1 MSAAEPLVTVV
12 TPVYNGEQYLVEC
25 IESVLGQTYEQFKYL
40 IVDNCSTDATLEI
53 ARRYEDADPRIRVLA
68 PRDFVSGDANA
79 NRALREIEP
88 DSRYVKIVHADDS
101 IYPECIA
108 KMTAL
113 AQQHPSVGVV
123 ASYRRLGDAVVPR
136 RVPESPVVSGRE
148 VALST
153 LLGTPYDY
161 LFGSP
166 TTLLLRAD
174 LVRARPEFY
183 NVTNPFD
190 ADVEACLDLLR
201 ECDFGFVHEE
211 LTFTRRHESA
221 ASSYFFR
228 NGAQRPAAIERV
240 LKFGPL
246 YLERNEYERKL
257 AVVVAEYVRFMMMHL
272 AKLRS
277 AEFREFHR
285 EVVFRLGRQ
294 IPVTDLVRGAARQ
307 VLVSGRRL
315 RRAAPAA

>member
-1 MSAAEPLVTVV
+1 MSGARPLVSVV
-12 TPVYNGEQYLVEC
+12 TPVYNGEQYLAEC
-25 IESVLGQTYEQFKYL
+25 IESVLGQTYDRLEYV

-53 ARRYEDADPRIRVLA
+53 ARRYEATEPRIRVLA
-68 PRDFVSGDANA
+68 PPEFVSGDANA

-113 AQQHPSVGVV
+113 AEKHPSVGVV

-148 VALST
+148 VGRSM
-153 LLGTPYDY
+153 LLGAPYDY

-166 TTLLLRAD
+166 TTLLLRAA
-174 LVRARPEFY
+174 LVRARREFY

-211 LTFTRRHESA
+211 LTFTRRHEDA

-228 NGAQRPAAIERV
+228 NHAPLPAAIERV
-240 LKFGPL
+240 LKFGL
-246 YLERNEYERKL
+246 VYLERDEYERKL
-257 AVVVAEYVRFMMMHL
+257 AVVVAEYVRFMLMHP

-277 AEFREFHR
+277 AAFREFHR
-285 EVVFRLGRQ
+285 GVVARLGRQ
-294 IPVTDLVRGAARQ
+294 IRVTDLVRGAARQ

-315 RRAAPAA
+315 GRAAPAA